1 MTSINVTASI
11 YLMRDKECC
20 RLYGISVVHDLTI
33 ALADDPH
40 TTGYVLKPLEEL
52 GVVRLQAIV
61 VAERWR

>member
-33 ALADDPH
+33 ALADNPH
-40 TTGYVLKPLEEL
+40 TAGYVLKPLEEL
-52 GVVRLQAIV
+52 GVVRL
-61 VAERWR
+61 